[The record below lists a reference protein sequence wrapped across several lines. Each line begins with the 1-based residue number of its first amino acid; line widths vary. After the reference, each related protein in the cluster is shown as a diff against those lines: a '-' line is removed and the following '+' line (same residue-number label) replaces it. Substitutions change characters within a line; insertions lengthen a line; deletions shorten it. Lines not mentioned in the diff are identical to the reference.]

1 MRATI
6 SDGTNT
12 ATDEDTNGPS
22 VGDGNWHH
30 CVWVF
35 DRSDKIFFYKD
46 GVKTEGNSISSVTGS
61 VTSSTYAAL
70 GKRPPADSGTGG
82 SLYFDGEMRDVKI
95 FPSALTAA
103 DIRKL
108 YSGENPKKN
117 TNAPAFS
124 DLNGEEWS
132 GASGGTAPT
141 GWTEGNAGTFSVT
154 AGELT
159 ITRNADNPY
168 IYKTFTVTSGD
179 AYKISYRLK
188 NVNASHIRVGLG
200 STAIGTQLGI
210 TDHSAT
216 SYTTYEKI
224 VTATSTTLSVYVQVS
239 TSTAGQNGLI
249 DFLRIESVGTLVDFT
264 PQSAS
269 SSKWRNE
276 ALLGFYDGT
285 VNNATLSQG
294 NTYWNNIKQDGAAVK
309 LLTSATIESASDAGL
324 TLDRTGAGGQ
334 AQLAYKSQ
342 GVLKTQLTSN
352 YGDGKFYLYH
362 GGANA
367 LVAESNGDI
376 TINTK
381 LGVGGVASDCK
392 LRVVGTSEFENT
404 IFLGDH
410 QGYRGLI
417 SWSGDFDSGVGTA
430 HHHLLLSGS
439 NTAANAGIQFKTRAG
454 SSNVDAGVIS
464 ADGNWGI
471 GHTAPNRTLHVKYV
485 DTNTNIA
492 NSTVGKGLSIENS
505 SNTLYTFASLEFRAH
520 NADGRI
526 GYQYVDNSKGSFFFR
541 TDGVGDLLKL
551 NSDGTHDHRGNRIV
565 NSQTVS
571 DSWRSSEPSLRFDNT
586 ATTNR
591 VDVSGTLDLGY
602 GDFTLVQWLKTE
614 KHPSHS
620 ATNYSIFTS
629 TNASDGRV
637 WIQQTGGNSDT
648 PSVVAY
654 IRNSSGVTVGS
665 LTISGKWQ
673 HGVWKHLALT
683 CVRRGTGVG
692 MKLYI
697 DGVAVVS
704 NTTDTSAVNVKNTGG
719 GEFRIGNP
727 SSTYQYGGEIKYTS
741 VHNRAME
748 ADEIKGLYNGES
760 TPYKYTNSSN
770 AELSTAN
777 FYNAF
782 TGGNTDAAT
791 VTSTNSSQD
800 QIAYKDQTFDGGKEF
815 KVKFTVSD
823 GESSSLFFNFRTA
836 TGGGG
841 SNAGTIVSSTKGT
854 ATTSHVQLT
863 ETGDYEII
871 VNSLGSAASYRFVA
885 SASVGAI
892 NISNFSIT
900 QIGEVAAY
908 TPQSINDKWY
918 DTTSNAN
925 HGTITG
931 ATTVG
936 DIDHFG
942 ILTVKGRRVAG
953 DDDNNTAGCIKL
965 GDTDSKMARID
976 YDPHST
982 SSLRIDNTH
991 DHASAEIACGLRTS
1005 GTRIVP
1011 MQSLGDGTVKAGSS
1025 SGSLKQV
1032 ARTGTS
1038 SSIGLINAN
1047 GSATRFTIAHNLGT
1061 DLVIVSVRE
1070 KLNDGTQGQRYA
1082 MVEANVRVGEW
1093 TDDTTMTPNSH
1104 FDKVTITFAS
1114 APHADADFLVTVIG

>member
-1 MRATI
+1 M
-6 SDGTNT
+6 
-12 ATDEDTNGPS
+12 
-22 VGDGNWHH
+22 
-30 CVWVF
+30 
-35 DRSDKIFFYKD
+35 
-46 GVKTEGNSISSVTGS
+46 
-61 VTSSTYAAL
+61 
-70 GKRPPADSGTGG
+70 
-82 SLYFDGEMRDVKI
+82 
-95 FPSALTAA
+95 
-103 DIRKL
+103 
-108 YSGENPKKN
+108 
-117 TNAPAFS
+117 
-124 DLNGEEWS
+124 
-132 GASGGTAPT
+132 
-141 GWTEGNAGTFSVT
+141 
-154 AGELT
+154 
-159 ITRNADNPY
+159 
-168 IYKTFTVTSGD
+168 
-179 AYKISYRLK
+179 
-188 NVNASHIRVGLG
+188 
-200 STAIGTQLGI
+200 
-210 TDHSAT
+210 
-216 SYTTYEKI
+216 
-224 VTATSTTLSVYVQVS
+224 
-239 TSTAGQNGLI
+239 
-249 DFLRIESVGTLVDFT
+249 
-264 PQSAS
+264 
-269 SSKWRNE
+269 
-276 ALLGFYDGT
+276 
-285 VNNATLSQG
+285 
-294 NTYWNNIKQDGAAVK
+294 
-309 LLTSATIESASDAGL
+309 
-324 TLDRTGAGGQ
+324 
-334 AQLAYKSQ
+334 
-342 GVLKTQLTSN
+342 
-352 YGDGKFYLYH
+352 
-362 GGANA
+362 
-367 LVAESNGDI
+367 
-376 TINTK
+376 
-381 LGVGGVASDCK
+381 
-392 LRVVGTSEFENT
+392 
-404 IFLGDH
+404 
-410 QGYRGLI
+410 
-417 SWSGDFDSGVGTA
+417 
-430 HHHLLLSGS
+430 
-439 NTAANAGIQFKTRAG
+439 
-454 SSNVDAGVIS
+454 
-464 ADGNWGI
+464 
-471 GHTAPNRTLHVKYV
+471 
-485 DTNTNIA
+485 
-492 NSTVGKGLSIENS
+492 
-505 SNTLYTFASLEFRAH
+505 
-520 NADGRI
+520 
-526 GYQYVDNSKGSFFFR
+526 
-541 TDGVGDLLKL
+541 
-551 NSDGTHDHRGNRIV
+551 
-565 NSQTVS
+565 
-571 DSWRSSEPSLRFDNT
+571 
-586 ATTNR
+586 
-591 VDVSGTLDLGY
+591 
-602 GDFTLVQWLKTE
+602 
-614 KHPSHS
+614 
-620 ATNYSIFTS
+620 
-629 TNASDGRV
+629 
-637 WIQQTGGNSDT
+637 
-648 PSVVAY
+648 AY
-654 IRNSSGVTVGS
+654 IRNSSGATVGS

-683 CVRRGTGVG
+683 CVRSGTGVG

-697 DGVAVVS
+697 EGFEVVS

-727 SSTYQYGGEIKYTS
+727 SATYQYGGEIKYTS

-748 ADEIKGLYNGES
+748 ADEIKGLYNGEA

-942 ILTVKGRRVAG
+942 ILTVKGRSVAG

-991 DHASAEIACGLRTS
+991 DHASAEIEFGLRTS
-1005 GTRIVP
+1005 GTRKVP
-1011 MQSLGDGTVKAGSS
+1011 MQILGDGTVKAGSS